1 MTEDHRPDTEQI
13 SALAGGELDAAGA
26 AAVRSAI
33 DTDEE
38 LRTEYESLL
47 ATASLLA
54 TTPTTRAP
62 RNYSASLRP
71 VSIAPWWLRWSPTL
85 LATAAVT
92 LIAFA
97 LIDLQGPRLARADPS
112 SVVTELEIA
121 LAVASPSD
129 SIETAGSAPIAAASS
144 ARPGTPAEAA
154 EAPPSEIEV
163 AVEAEAQTALAA
175 PAPAPASRKA
185 EGTES
190 SVEPEVSAA
199 AAAPDEAPAV
209 EVMTVAESS
218 PAEAADAT
226 IAADF
231 GEDEAVPD
239 APIAAAVAESTDPIA
254 PSPESVAVPPPVMPD
269 PGLEF
274 DPVWLATL
282 AAGGALLFAA
292 GFAYVFRPR

>member
-54 TTPTTRAP
+54 TTPTARAP

-71 VSIAPWWLRWSPTL
+71 VSIAPWWMRWSPTL

-154 EAPPSEIEV
+154 EA
-163 AVEAEAQTALAA
+163 QTALA
-175 PAPAPASRKA
+175 APAPASRKA

>member
-54 TTPTTRAP
+54 TTPTARAP

-71 VSIAPWWLRWSPTL
+71 VSIAPWWMRWSPTL

-97 LIDLQGPRLARADPS
+97 LIDLQGLRLARADPS

-163 AVEAEAQTALAA
+163 AVEAEAQTALA
-175 PAPAPASRKA
+175 APAPASRKA

-254 PSPESVAVPPPVMPD
+254 SSPESVAVPPPVMPD

>member
-54 TTPTTRAP
+54 TTPTARAP

-71 VSIAPWWLRWSPTL
+71 VSIAPWWMRWSPTL

-175 PAPAPASRKA
+175 PAPASRKA

-190 SVEPEVSAA
+190 SVEPEVSPA

-254 PSPESVAVPPPVMPD
+254 SSPESVAVPPPVMPD

>member
-1 MTEDHRPDTEQI
+1 MTEDHRHDTEQI

-154 EAPPSEIEV
+154 EA
-163 AVEAEAQTALAA
+163 QTALA
-175 PAPAPASRKA
+175 APAPASRKA

-218 PAEAADAT
+218 PAEVADAT